1 MGIFNK
7 SERISSIDE
16 DTLDDYRV
24 RKWTAR
30 LNLQPKEIEKIY
42 ISIFLRYMEEEN
54 QIKNSDFAKWLN
66 ESSDNEVVRCMIGF
80 ITPEKDNSIT
90 FGELL
95 EIICTFCR
103 FTHRQMLI
111 FLFKDLDIHKQ
122 NFIQIDHLKQY
133 LKKSHD
139 GGSEMQIKMG
149 LQFLSS
155 IIKGGLVSF
164 EEMEEMDTKY
174 PYLFYPTFRPQITL
188 IKQTFGS
195 QFWRIKSEMVMDE
208 DAIAARMRR
217 LSGEDD
223 NNNHDDDDDDD
234 PGSTAKVKL
243 RMGAWYY
250 ITPWRRDKNRWQ
262 LLRMAAISAEI
273 DALIDA
279 EWRVTHPQWLKDEE
293 EEDDD
298 KDKED
303 KVDKEV
309 GVGDDNADVKAVKE
323 ALLKQ
328 SNSTLSSSSL
338 AKMSNNDTDD
348 DIIKKHATVHQA
360 LGGNKISMDNDED
373 EDFNS
378 DDFDEEGVDVYS

>member
-7 SERISSIDE
+7 SERVSVLDE

-30 LNLQPKEIEKIY
+30 LNLQPKEIEKMY

-111 FLFKDLDIHKQ
+111 FLFKDLDIYTQ

-133 LKKSHD
+133 LKQSHD

-149 LQFLSS
+149 LQFLST

-174 PYLFYPTFRPQITL
+174 PYLFYPTFRPQVTL

-208 DAIAARMRR
+208 EVIAARMRR
-217 LSGEDD
+217 LNNEDD
-223 NNNHDDDDDDD
+223 NNNENDDDDD
-234 PGSTAKVKL
+234 PGSTSKVKS

-250 ITPWRRDKNRWQ
+250 ITPWLRDKNRWQ

-279 EWRVTHPQWLKDEE
+279 EWRVSHPQWLKEEE
-293 EEDDD
+293 EEDED
-298 KDKED
+298 KDEEDKIDEDVSVSVGIGSKED
-303 KVDKEV
+303 KVVEQ
-309 GVGDDNADVKAVKE
+309 AP
-323 ALLKQ
+323 LKQ
-328 SNSTLSSSSL
+328 STFNSL
-338 AKMSNNDTDD
+338 ATVRDNDTNHD
-348 DIIKKHATVHQA
+348 DIIKEHATVHQA
-360 LGGNKISMDNDED
+360 LGGGGIGDDDED
-373 EDFNS
+373 YEDYNS
-378 DDFDEEGVDVYS
+378 DDNNEEGRDVYS